1 MSYKKT
7 VVTFLDIL
15 GTKENQDFESKHK
28 VHRAFHESMRDC
40 QARDREEASY
50 YRKVYS
56 FSDCAYIFH
65 GFRED
70 GVYQTNEEDLLI
82 QTALFNTTL
91 TTIRLLDEGY
101 LVRGGISYGDA
112 YLDDMSFFG
121 PAVEEAF
128 ILESKKAVTPR
139 ILLSDSLGTRA
150 KLFADKAHLECYS
163 EPNPMFNILP
173 KRSFI
178 PELIQKQNNAY
189 LLNPFYILE
198 MECSMQ
204 MGSHEFTH
212 DELKSSVA
220 SAIEAQLNKYPW
232 ENPVRSK
239 LEWMREYVANSRCS
253 LEHTE
258 GSFAITRGSQ

>member
-1 MSYKKT
+1 MTYKKT

-15 GTKENQDFESKHK
+15 GTKDNQDFESKYK

-65 GFRED
+65 GLRENND
-70 GVYQTNEEDLLI
+70 YQTNEEERLI
-82 QTALFNTTL
+82 QVALFNTTL
-91 TTIRLLDEGY
+91 TTIRLLSEGY
-101 LVRGGISYGDA
+101 LVRGGISFGDA
-112 YLDDMSFFG
+112 YLDDLSFFG

-139 ILLSDSLGTRA
+139 ILLSDSLGKCA

-163 EPNPMFNILP
+163 EANPIFNSLP
-173 KRSFI
+173 KRSYI
-178 PELIQKQNNAY
+178 PELIQQQNNAY

-198 MECSMQ
+198 MEHRMQ

-220 SAIEAQLNKYPW
+220 STIEAQLHQYPW

-253 LEHTE
+253 LEHPDS
-258 GSFAITRGSQ
+258 SFAMTRES